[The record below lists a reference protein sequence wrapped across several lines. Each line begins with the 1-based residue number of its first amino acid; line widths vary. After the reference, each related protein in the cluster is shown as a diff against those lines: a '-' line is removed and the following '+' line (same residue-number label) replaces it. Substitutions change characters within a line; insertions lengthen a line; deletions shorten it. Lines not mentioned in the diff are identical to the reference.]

1 MRFTILD
8 QVQRTDLLTPLQQD
22 RYEKILS
29 TTVDLIRK
37 NGYDAG
43 TIRDVA
49 QAAQVGNGTIYR
61 YFGSRDGLVYVAT
74 ASWSIE
80 LGYDQRSQAR
90 EGTTR
95 QKIVASV
102 TSGARAMIA
111 EPNMAK
117 AWASVRQS
125 TDPDLVKRL
134 TVSDEYQA
142 VNGFSFPDPNDP
154 LLADLNTIMEAQTVH
169 GLWKWAR
176 GIIDDD
182 TFVNDLVRSVNLVF
196 DAHGQE

>member
-1 MRFTILD
+1 MRLRVLD
-8 QVQRTDLLTPLQQD
+8 QVQRTDLLTPLQRE
-22 RYEKILS
+22 RYERIVA
-29 TTVDLIRK
+29 TAVELIK
-37 NGYDAG
+37 EHGYDASN
-43 TIRDVA
+43 IRDVA

-61 YFGSRDGLVYVAT
+61 YFGSRDSLVYVAT

-80 LGYDQRSQAR
+80 LGYTQRSLPR

-95 QKIVASV
+95 QRIVASV
-102 TSGARAMIA
+102 TDGARAMLA

-125 TDPDLVKRL
+125 TDPELVKRL
-134 TVSDEYQA
+134 MVSNEYQA
-142 VNGFSFPDPNDP
+142 VNGFSFSDPDDP
-154 LLADLNTIMEAQTVH
+154 MLRDLNTIMEAQTVH

-176 GIIDDD
+176 GIIDGD
-182 TFVNDLVRSVNLVF
+182 TFVSDLVRSINIVF